1 MSFRDND
8 EEIIMHSKSDNIAFM
23 IYDSTNEVIE
33 ERFESLLNRQ
43 QTELE
48 TPIRGTHFIF
58 DYVHVLYYKCH
69 KINPNWGGSYI
80 DSTDWIKNKNATIN
94 PINKKENE
102 CFQ

>member
-1 MSFRDND
+1 MISKNYEKNTWKIQLTIAINFMSFRDND

-69 KINPNWGGSYI
+69 KINPN
-80 DSTDWIKNKNATIN
+80 
-94 PINKKENE
+94 
-102 CFQ
+102 